1 MIEELLNYQILKF
14 DEFKL
19 TAGNIFF
26 TILFL
31 LIAPVFYLFVRKL
44 FLLKYYR
51 KQQLNPGRAYAIST
65 IVKYIIYVMFFI
77 FAMQAS
83 GFNISVL
90 LAAGA
95 ALLVG
100 IGIGLQQT
108 FNDFA
113 SGFILLVEGS
123 VQKGDWV
130 EIGNTEGKVIKIGLR
145 TSLIE
150 TRRKVTIIVPNSK
163 ITVDNVINLSHQ
175 DNRLLRYTIEVG
187 VAYGSDVQ
195 KVKNV
200 LLECADNHPGV
211 LKDPKPAVRFENF
224 GDSSLDFE
232 LLFWSDD
239 FQNIQIIKSE
249 LRFLIDEAFRKNNI
263 QIPFPQRD
271 LHIKTIPRGMA

>member
-239 FQNIQIIKSE
+239 FQNIQIIKSD

>member
-1 MIEELLNYQILKF
+1 MVEELLNYQILKI

-19 TAGNIFF
+19 TAGNIIFTAMFLFF
-26 TILFL
+26 APIVYL
-31 LIAPVFYLFVRKL
+31 LVRKI

-51 KQQLNPGRAYAIST
+51 SRELNPGRAYAIST
-65 IVKYIIYVMFFI
+65 IVKYLIYIFFFV

-83 GFNISVL
+83 GFNVSVL
-90 LAAGA
+90 WAAGA

-130 EIGNTEGKVIKIGLR
+130 EVGNMEGKVIKIGLR

-175 DNRLLRYTIEVG
+175 NNQLLRYTIPVG
-187 VAYGSDVQ
+187 VAYGSDVE
-195 KVKNV
+195 KVRKV
-200 LLECADNHPGV
+200 LLQCADEHPEV
-211 LKDPKPAVRFENF
+211 LKDPAPSVRFEDF
-224 GDSSLDFE
+224 GESSLDFE
-232 LLFWSDD
+232 LLFWSED
-239 FQNIQIIKSE
+239 FQNIQIIRSD
-249 LRFLIDEAFRKNNI
+249 LRFMIDAAFRKNNI
-263 QIPFPQRD
+263 EIPFPQRD
-271 LHIKTIPRGMA
+271 LHLKSGFKS